1 MHPPDPIEPNAE
13 PRRRRTRASRA
24 VLAWVERSLYL
35 FGAVCLGW
43 VAWVQIDSTLFQRR
57 ALAALESGAAGV
69 EGSRETAAIA
79 SGAPL
84 ARLRLPRLDLAVM
97 VAEGTG
103 EEVLRRAVGHL
114 AGSDLP
120 GDSGHVVLAGHRD
133 TFFRPLEAAEVG
145 DIVEIDTG
153 VESLAYRV
161 SWIRVVDPADLWVL
175 EDPGYPALTLVTCY
189 PFRYVG
195 EAPQR
200 FIVRAHRVDA
210 QALAVY
216 R

>member
-161 SWIRVVDPADLWVL
+161 SWIRVVEPTDVWVL

-189 PFRYVG
+189 PFHYVG
-195 EAPQR
+195 DAPQR
-200 FIVRAHRVDA
+200 FIVRAHRVDSA
-210 QALAVY
+210 ALAAY

>member
-161 SWIRVVDPADLWVL
+161 SWIRVVEPTDVWVL

-195 EAPQR
+195 DAPQR
-200 FIVRAHRVDA
+200 FIVRAHRVDSA
-210 QALAVY
+210 ALAAY

>member
-1 MHPPDPIEPNAE
+1 
-13 PRRRRTRASRA
+13 
-24 VLAWVERSLYL
+24 
-35 FGAVCLGW
+35 
-43 VAWVQIDSTLFQRR
+43 
-57 ALAALESGAAGV
+57 
-69 EGSRETAAIA
+69 
-79 SGAPL
+79 
-84 ARLRLPRLDLAVM
+84 M

-133 TFFRPLEAAEVG
+133 TFFRPLEAADVG

-161 SWIRVVDPADLWVL
+161 SWIRVVEPTDVWVL

-189 PFRYVG
+189 PFHYVG
-195 EAPQR
+195 DAPQR
-200 FIVRAHRVDA
+200 FIVRAHRVDSA
-210 QALAVY
+210 ALAAY

>member
-133 TFFRPLEAAEVG
+133 TFFRPLEAADVG

-161 SWIRVVDPADLWVL
+161 SWIRVVEPTDVWVL

-195 EAPQR
+195 DAPQR
-200 FIVRAHRVDA
+200 FIVRAHRVDSA
-210 QALAVY
+210 ALAAY